1 MVSIIQWI
9 KKNKSLM
16 KLSEECFKKVKKD
29 CFKFIKSQETSTEKF
44 GNKHGMIKNYLIPIC
59 FWITKKADNKKPY
72 FVGLAGGQGTGKT
85 TISSIIKIIL
95 EKYFKLKVF
104 KISIDDFY
112 KTRKERIDLS
122 KKVHP
127 MLLTRG
133 VPGTHDINMML
144 DFFKKSKSKKFKKL
158 NLPNFNKAI
167 DDRFP
172 KNKWNTIN
180 KRPDV
185 IIFEG
190 WCVGARAETNKTLK
204 KSINS
209 MEKANDQ
216 KLVWRKYVNQQL
228 NTKYK
233 KLYSQ
238 LNCMIYL
245 KAKNFSLLQKWRLKQ
260 EHKLWLKTK
269 KKGGHKIMSKGDVIN
284 FMQTYQ
290 RITQNMFKNM
300 PKYAS
305 IILNLNSNHQIK
317 TAVYKSK

>member
-1 MVSIIQWI
+1 
-9 KKNKSLM
+9 M

-44 GNKHGMIKNYLIPIC
+44 GNKEGMIKNFLIPIC
-59 FWITKKADNKKPY
+59 FWIAKKADNKKPY

-112 KTRKERIDLS
+112 KTRKERIALS

-144 DFFKKSKSKKFKKL
+144 DFFKKSKAKKFKNMK
-158 NLPNFNKAI
+158 LPNFNKAI

-172 KNKWNTIN
+172 KNKWNKIN

-190 WCVGARAETNKTLK
+190 WCVGARAEANKTLK

-216 KLVWRKYVNQQL
+216 KLVWRKYVNHQL
-228 NTKYK
+228 KTKYK